1 MTVLSKPLKTA
12 VNQKTSSTKDTEDD
26 NVWDYGTKHFTYGSK
41 PTVQEI
47 ARAKRVGGKTKLRC
61 DASLVGFLKVV
72 VVVESEEFLAKKYPE
87 FAGALRKE
95 RAKKERAASSLLSSL
110 EAAKLIGLLMGMYK
124 DDEEMERHGKIL
136 FLISLLVDSHSTQ

>member
-1 MTVLSKPLKTA
+1 MNFVLLRLVFIGGACHTKPLKTA

-26 NVWDYGTKHFTYGSK
+26 NVWDY
-41 PTVQEI
+41 VQEI

-72 VVVESEEFLAKKYPE
+72 VVVVIVVESEEFLAKKYPE

-95 RAKKERAASSLLSSL
+95 RAKKERDVKRYIVSLIRVSL
-110 EAAKLIGLLMGMYK
+110 GDVSRSRM
-124 DDEEMERHGKIL
+124 RGKRLQSRL
-136 FLISLLVDSHSTQ
+136 FFLCSPPL

>member
-26 NVWDYGTKHFTYGSK
+26 NVWDY
-41 PTVQEI
+41 VQEI

-61 DASLVGFLKVV
+61 DASLVGFLK
-72 VVVESEEFLAKKYPE
+72 ESEEFLAKKYPE

-124 DDEEMERHGKIL
+124 DDEEMERHGKL
-136 FLISLLVDSHSTQ
+136 NSKARYKN